1 MIHDT
6 TFNRSPPTLH
16 SWHTTGCVKVLILL
30 NSRKWRTSLMWL
42 NVPWFLYLFSSPP
55 NYEIWSCCWKT
66 GALTTSFR
74 DQLLKKENRPKH
86 TCTHT
91 HTQRTYS
98 RACTT
103 LPVDTLHTT
112 QTIAVFK
119 KKYSINFRKS
129 KLILRLDVLR
139 YVYPYCTFMHLRQ
152 VTKKTCKN
160 CIICKV
166 KTKMRLTWE
175 TFCLL

>member
-1 MIHDT
+1 MCLDFFICSLPLRT
-6 TFNRSPPTLH
+6 MKSGLAVEKQAH
-16 SWHTTGCVKVLILL
+16 SLPVSGT
-30 NSRKWRTSLMWL
+30 NSWRKRTD
-42 NVPWFLYLFSSPP
+42 P
-55 NYEIWSCCWKT
+55 NT
-66 GALTTSFR
+66 HA
-74 DQLLKKENRPKH
+74 H
-86 TCTHT
+86 THT

>member
-1 MIHDT
+1 MISL
-6 TFNRSPPTLH
+6 FVLFPSELWNLVLLLKNRRTHYQFPGPTLEEREQTQTH
-16 SWHTTGCVKVLILL
+16 
-30 NSRKWRTSLMWL
+30 M
-42 NVPWFLYLFSSPP
+42 
-55 NYEIWSCCWKT
+55 
-66 GALTTSFR
+66 
-74 DQLLKKENRPKH
+74 
-86 TCTHT
+86 HT

-175 TFCLL
+175 TLSFVKFKDQHPLPELLTVSFHQARKKHIFQRQHIVCWYW